1 MDQAQLAN
9 MDITEFKGTVTVPGD
24 TDTHAVSIFV
34 DIENETARVE
44 FELPLGGAK
53 DWTGTNVVL
62 QHRLKYKD
70 LVFKTMD
77 LPVEGLELVWK
88 MNFAL
93 DDRIAAAVVL
103 VRPNDLKIKG
113 EFGFTLVG
121 PAESAE
127 GGENYL
133 TRLESGAYA
142 T

>member
-1 MDQAQLAN
+1 MDQARLAN

-24 TDTHAVSIFV
+24 TGVHAVSIFV
-34 DIENETARVE
+34 DIKNDAARVV
-44 FELPLGGAK
+44 FESPLGGAK
-53 DWTGTNVVL
+53 DWAGTDVVL
-62 QHRLKYKD
+62 QHRMKYKD
-70 LVFKTMD
+70 LVFKTIN

-93 DDRIAAAVVL
+93 DDRIAAAIVL

-121 PAESAE
+121 PAESSE

>member
-1 MDQAQLAN
+1 MAQARLGN
-9 MDITEFKGTVTVPGD
+9 LDITEFKGAVTVPGD
-24 TDTHAVSIFV
+24 RDSHAVSIFV
-34 DIENETARVE
+34 DINKKAARVA
-44 FELPLGGAK
+44 FESPVGGAK
-53 DWTGTNVVL
+53 VWAGTNVVL
-62 QHRLKYKD
+62 KHRLKYQD

-93 DDRIAAAVVL
+93 DDRIAAAIVL

-121 PAESAE
+121 PGESPE

-133 TRLESGAYA
+133 TRLESTAYA